1 MSGHPFELNPSRE
14 VRSGEGST
22 VHLAGQGPNPH
33 WNVHRSLEQLQG
45 LQSAGLLLLQKLDKH
60 LAQRDSGGGNHPEM
74 LGTATA
80 AILLTS
86 YGVEIAIKT
95 LLAQINPN
103 ERPPHGHDLLDLF
116 DALGPD
122 TKMQTDRMLKTLPA
136 IGQSDWVGELDI
148 RESIK
153 SGSGNFTDW
162 RYISERPGVG
172 GGVPKVLINVV
183 QALRAVCLEL
193 ALPKE

>member
-1 MSGHPFELNPSRE
+1 M
-14 VRSGEGST
+14 
-22 VHLAGQGPNPH
+22 
-33 WNVHRSLEQLQG
+33 
-45 LQSAGLLLLQKLDKH
+45 LLLQKLDKH

-116 DALGPD
+116 DALDSD
-122 TKMQTDRMLKTLPA
+122 TKMQADRMLKTLPA
-136 IGQSDWVGELDI
+136 IGQS
-148 RESIK
+148 
-153 SGSGNFTDW
+153 DW